1 MTKHM
6 VAHPHDKHA
15 KRALDRYLVRRR
27 KLLQYMM
34 RKDYNNYRCVGVR
47 GCTCA
52 STCGCCPA
60 SGWLRSIVRGPSN
73 TRLAVCSIVLRELG
87 LRPTPLFYSKY
98 PPSHLDR
105 VRPAHKAIHER
116 RRRIA
121 NPKKRGHKGH

>member
-1 MTKHM
+1 MRWRAWVYLRLYVWLLPCEWV
-6 VAHPHDKHA
+6 VAFHSA
-15 KRALDRYLVRRR
+15 
-27 KLLQYMM
+27 
-34 RKDYNNYRCVGVR
+34 
-47 GCTCA
+47 
-52 STCGCCPA
+52 
-60 SGWLRSIVRGPSN
+60 GPSN